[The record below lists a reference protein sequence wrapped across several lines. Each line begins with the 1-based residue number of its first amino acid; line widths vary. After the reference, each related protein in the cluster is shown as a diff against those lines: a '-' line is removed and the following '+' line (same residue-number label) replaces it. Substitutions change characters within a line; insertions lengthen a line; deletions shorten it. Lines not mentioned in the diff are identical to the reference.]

1 MGLKNAFSTRKVL
14 QQTPPVEMI
23 HEVTDEELKAL
34 QALFLE
40 ILKDIDAVCEKHN
53 ICYMAAGG
61 TTLGA
66 IRHKGFIPWDDDIDI
81 IMPRKDLNK
90 FIEIFEEEMGDRY
103 EMTAPNS
110 KYQLESM
117 IYAIYRKNTYKA
129 SFNAYNTPFPKGVHL
144 DIFAIESVPTNPIA
158 RRIKGTVAMGLQF
171 LGVSA
176 IFYKFRNKEK
186 KKFFYQS
193 LPGKINYNLR
203 CTVGF
208 LTSFMPY
215 EFWGNLFDKFVRGKK
230 DTGLWAVPTD
240 IGHYFGHV
248 MPKEVYYPPI
258 KAQFEDMMV
267 NVPHNPDAYLKNQYG
282 DYMVIPP
289 ESDREKHYSIGFSLD
304 VAADEE
310 KGKKYV

>member
-14 QQTPPVEMI
+14 QKTPPIELI
-23 HEVTDEELKAL
+23 HELTDEELKAL
-34 QALFLE
+34 QGLFLE
-40 ILKDIDAVCEKHN
+40 ILKDLDSVCEKHN

-61 TTLGA
+61 TALGA

-81 IMPRKDLNK
+81 IMPREDLDR
-90 FIEIFEEEMGDRY
+90 FIAIFDAELGDRY

-117 IYAIYRKNTYKA
+117 ISAIYRKNTYKA
-129 SFNAYNTPFPKGVHL
+129 SFGAYNTPFPKGVHL
-144 DIFAIESVPTNPIA
+144 DIFAIDAVPTNPIL
-158 RRIKGTVAMGLQF
+158 RRIKGTVALGLQY

-176 IFYKFRNKEK
+176 IFYKFRNEEK

-193 LPGKINYNLR
+193 TVGRINYNLR
-203 CTVGF
+203 CTAGF

-215 EFWGNLFDKFVRGKK
+215 EFLGNLFDKFVRSKK

-240 IGHYFGHV
+240 IGHYFGHI
-248 MPKEVYYPPI
+248 MPKEVYYPPV
-258 KAQFEDMMV
+258 KAQFEDMMI
-267 NVPHNPDAYLKNQYG
+267 NIPHDVDAYLKNQYG

-289 ESDREKHYSIGFSLD
+289 EADREKHYSIGFSLD
-304 VAADEE
+304 LEADA
-310 KGKKYV
+310 KKEATNE